1 MQFQLAQLISILVGG
16 ILPLVTGLVT
26 KATWSGGVR
35 AVVLLALSGVTGVLT
50 DFLGAL
56 NGGTSFDWATAL
68 TAAFLTFLSGVGT
81 YFGLWKPT
89 TLAARFQM
97 KFRSNQ
103 SQLPHA

>member
-26 KATWSGGVR
+26 KATWSGGAR
-35 AVVLLALSGVTGVLT
+35 AVVLLVLSGATGVLT
-50 DFLGAL
+50 DFLGSL
-56 NGGTSFDWATAL
+56 TGGTAFDWPTAL

-89 TLAARFQM
+89 TVAARFKA
-97 KFRSNQ
+97 KFRQPSA
-103 SQLPHA
+103 LARR

>member
-26 KATWSGGVR
+26 KSSWSGGAR
-35 AVVLLALSGVTGVLT
+35 AVVLLLLAGATGVLT
-50 DFLGAL
+50 DYLGAL
-56 NGGTSFDWATAL
+56 TGGGAFDWPTVV

-89 TLAARFQM
+89 KIAARFQA
-97 KFRSNQ
+97 KFRQ
-103 SQLPHA
+103 PYALPRR

>member
-1 MQFQLAQLISILVGG
+1 MHFELAQIISILVGG
-16 ILPLVTGLVT
+16 VLPLVTGLVT

-50 DFLGAL
+50 DYLGAL
-56 NGGTSFDWATAL
+56 QGGTAFDWATAL

-89 TLAARFQM
+89 TLAARFQA
-97 KFRSNQ
+97 KFRQQ
-103 SQLPHA
+103 SSVPRR

>member
-26 KATWSGGVR
+26 KSTWSGGAR
-35 AVVLLALSGVTGVLT
+35 AVVLLVLSGVTGVLT
-50 DFLGAL
+50 DYLGAL
-56 NGGTSFDWATAL
+56 NGGNAFDWAVAL

-89 TLAARFQM
+89 TLAARFQT
-97 KFRSNQ
+97 KFRQ
-103 SQLPHA
+103 SGALPRR